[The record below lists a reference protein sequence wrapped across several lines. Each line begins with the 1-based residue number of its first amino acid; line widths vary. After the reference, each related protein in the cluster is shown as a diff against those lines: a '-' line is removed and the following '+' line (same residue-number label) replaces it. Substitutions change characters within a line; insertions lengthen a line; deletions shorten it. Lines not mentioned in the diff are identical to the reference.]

1 MKPPGLH
8 RPHVELHKSQASQ
21 PEGNRRVLVQSD
33 KCGAKASAPTNRGR
47 LVWTELAHYWL
58 PGAGMHHDK
67 CGGRIVGF
75 DLEVSE

>member
-1 MKPPGLH
+1 M
-8 RPHVELHKSQASQ
+8 
-21 PEGNRRVLVQSD
+21 LVQCD